1 MNVGLGGNAGILPE
15 RPGRRAPVRR
25 GRVRARPRCFARAP
39 RIALAQAA
47 LVLVATS
54 AWAQSVS
61 VTVSDSAGAY
71 EVRGRFETSARMD
84 TVWEV
89 LTDYGNISRF
99 VESMKQ
105 SDVVARDSTHV
116 RVRQVA
122 TVGLFPMR
130 KTARVTLDVQERP
143 PGRIEFHDMLLQDFH
158 AYRGSWSLSRD
169 STRTV
174 VAYALDASPRSGA
187 PGWLGRSL
195 MSHSARDLLT
205 QVRAEIER
213 RARTR

>member
-1 MNVGLGGNAGILPE
+1 MDVGRGENAGILPE
-15 RPGRRAPVRR
+15 RPGPEAPVRR
-25 GRVRARPRCFARAP
+25 GRVRTRPLRLAA
-39 RIALAQAA
+39 ALAA
-47 LVLVATS
+47 LVLTAPGVR
-54 AWAQSVS
+54 AQGVS

-71 EVRGRFETSARMD
+71 EVRGRFEIAARMD

-105 SDVVARDSTHV
+105 SDVVARESTHV
-116 RVRQVA
+116 RIRQVA
-122 TVGLFPMR
+122 TIGLFPMR
-130 KTARVTLDVQERP
+130 KTARVTLDVHERP
-143 PGRIEFHDMLLQDFH
+143 PGRIEFQDMLLQDFH

-174 VAYALDASPRSGA
+174 VLYALDASPRSGA

-195 MSHSARDLLT
+195 MSHSARDLLH